1 MWRDLRKSSSQT
13 TRVLPFFLRKR
24 LAPRQVAVR
33 DFPGALFVIS
43 RYTTDTTCSIV
54 RSGHLYIVCASR
66 CRAPYFCRF
75 IVVIL
80 GAPMAPHQPD
90 SHLLRLYAHSDDLR
104 RRSAEANQQ
113 LERVSSKLKHLFI
126 NDALLRDHVN
136 KLLNQ
141 TTPFHYL

>member
-1 MWRDLRKSSSQT
+1 
-13 TRVLPFFLRKR
+13 
-24 LAPRQVAVR
+24 
-33 DFPGALFVIS
+33 
-43 RYTTDTTCSIV
+43 
-54 RSGHLYIVCASR
+54 
-66 CRAPYFCRF
+66 
-75 IVVIL
+75 
-80 GAPMAPHQPD
+80 MAPHQPD